1 MIVLLLCEVSFVYG
15 LLLVLG
21 RMASAMGKGRGSRAA
36 AGAAFDGSFKFLAIF
51 YGVILAVGLVLMFAF
66 QSGMAGILGRFM
78 AISAVLSVAMIYVF
92 LRLVLSC
99 SFELFGEKSALY
111 K

>member
-1 MIVLLLCEVSFVYG
+1 MYG

-36 AGAAFDGSFKFLAIF
+36 AGSAFDGSFKFLAIF

-66 QSGMAGILGRFM
+66 QSGMVGILGRFM

-99 SFELFGEKSALY
+99 SFALFGEKSALF

>member
-1 MIVLLLCEVSFVYG
+1 M
-15 LLLVLG
+15 
-21 RMASAMGKGRGSRAA
+21 
-36 AGAAFDGSFKFLAIF
+36 
-51 YGVILAVGLVLMFAF
+51 LMFAF
-66 QSGMAGILGRFM
+66 QSGMVGILGRFM

-99 SFELFGEKSALY
+99 SFALFGEKSALY